1 MAKRKKSVPS
11 TPLLD
16 SLNDYQAQ
24 LVLARLIYGDP
35 ALTARAE
42 DCARDIL
49 QIVDSEEIADSLS
62 HELSSVSIEEVW
74 DTSGRT
80 RTGYVDSSER
90 AWEML
95 DDVLEPYRDEMM
107 AYLQRGMAEESRLYC
122 AGILLGIRRF
132 QKSPGSGILDEVPD
146 YCNSTFDT
154 VLEEWEEAVG
164 DAEQVRLLARF
175 IEEEG
180 LSQEPA

>member
-1 MAKRKKSVPS
+1 M
-11 TPLLD
+11 
-16 SLNDYQAQ
+16 
-24 LVLARLIYGDP
+24 
-35 ALTARAE
+35 
-42 DCARDIL
+42 
-49 QIVDSEEIADSLS
+49 IADSLS
-62 HELSSVSIEEVW
+62 RELSSIRIEEVW

-80 RTGYVDSSER
+80 RDGYIDPSER

-107 AYLQRGMAEESRLYC
+107 TYLQRGMAEESRLYC
-122 AGILLGIRRF
+122 AGILIGIRRF
-132 QKSPGSGILDEVPD
+132 QKRPGSDLIDEAPD
-146 YCNSTFDT
+146 YCNNTFDT
-154 VLEEWEEAVG
+154 IREEWEEAAG